1 MSYQPRR
8 AADIVDA
15 PVAVVAPEVGDAAPR
30 RAASTFTDK
39 VFHRGGAVAAL
50 VTVAATAVAV
60 VIGATGGAASAVGVP
75 AAAAAAASE
84 PLIADS
90 LTVVKPASLTSS
102 TAKAKAKAKAA
113 VIAVSRQYTEGSLNV
128 RSEPDVKADLLGRIG
143 VATRVEATAEIEGD
157 YRKIVFEDGYG
168 WVLAESLSD
177 SDTMAVP
184 EGTSMEPCSRGSAVE
199 NKLRKTTI
207 FIYRSVCPL
216 FPAVNSY
223 GGWRAGGMAF
233 HKNGRA
239 LDIMLTPGE
248 ESALGHRIANYLIA
262 HRTEF
267 KIDHII
273 FEQHIWTP
281 GNPHWRK
288 MADRGSANANHYN
301 HVHVAVVSSAP

>member
-8 AADIVDA
+8 VADLVDVPAA
-15 PVAVVAPEVGDAAPR
+15 VAEPEVSELAPR
-30 RAASTFTDK
+30 RAASTLTDK
-39 VFHRGGAVAAL
+39 LFNRGGVVAAL
-50 VTVAATAVAV
+50 VTVAATAAAV

-75 AAAAAAASE
+75 VAAAAGSA

-90 LTVVKPASLTSS
+90 LTLVKPAALKSKSKS
-102 TAKAKAKAKAA
+102 QDPA
-113 VIAVSRQYTEGSLNV
+113 IAVSRQYTEGSLNV
-128 RSEPDVKADLLGRIG
+128 RAEPDVEAELLGRVD
-143 VATRVEATAEIEGD
+143 VAVRVEATSEIEGD
-157 YRKIVFEDGYG
+157 YRKILFKKGFG
-168 WVLAESLSD
+168 WVLTDSLSD

-184 EGTSMEPCSRGSAVE
+184 EGTSMEPCARGSEVE

-216 FPAVNSY
+216 FPALNSV

-239 LDIMLTPGE
+239 LDLMLTPGE

-262 HRTEF
+262 HRSEF

-273 FEQHIWTP
+273 FEQKIWTP
-281 GNPHWRK
+281 SSGSWRK
-288 MADRGSANANHYN
+288 MSDRGSLNANHFN
-301 HVHVAVVSSAP
+301 HVHVAVVSSAS